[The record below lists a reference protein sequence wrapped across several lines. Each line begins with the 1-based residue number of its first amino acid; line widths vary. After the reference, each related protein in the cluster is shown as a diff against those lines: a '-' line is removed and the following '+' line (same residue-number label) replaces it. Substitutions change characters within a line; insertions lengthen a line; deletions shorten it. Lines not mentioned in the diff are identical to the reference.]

1 MIVELITKETL
12 ADLQRHTRR
21 YRKERNERM
30 LNTTFRD
37 VMNMLDADISSF
49 QACPTTSV
57 GPHQLEPEGVIVP
70 ELPSGEVVGAY
81 EDEDQVRLLLFA
93 RDVGTPLLVR
103 SCSKPSKR
111 GEETFRQSA
120 KIRGCRLHYYRLIG
134 YVAIEVEPRQR
145 PVVTRTLGTN
155 LRGVLLWQN
164 T

>member
-1 MIVELITKETL
+1 MIVESITKESL
-12 ADLQRHTRR
+12 ADLRRQTRL
-21 YRKERNERM
+21 YRKERSQRM

-49 QACPTTSV
+49 RARVPQIVAR
-57 GPHQLEPEGVIVP
+57 HRLEPEGVRVP
-70 ELPSGEVVGAY
+70 ELPSGEVVGPY
-81 EDEDQVRLLLFA
+81 EDENQVRLLLFA

-134 YVAIEVEPRQR
+134 YVAIEVDRKPTPSELDDIFLRQSGIA
-145 PVVTRTLGTN
+145 T
-155 LRGVLLWQN
+155 
-164 T
+164 